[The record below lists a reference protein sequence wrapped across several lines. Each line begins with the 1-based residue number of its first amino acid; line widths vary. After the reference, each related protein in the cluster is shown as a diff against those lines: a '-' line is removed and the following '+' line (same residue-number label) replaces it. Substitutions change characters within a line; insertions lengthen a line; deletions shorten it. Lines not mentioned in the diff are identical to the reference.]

1 MLKDETM
8 AKVTK
13 KNGPLKACIYTRVS
27 TADQTTENQRRE
39 LMELAEKRG
48 WEVVA
53 EYTDQGISGG
63 KGREARPG
71 LNAMLK
77 AADAGECDIILVWAI
92 DRLGRSLANLI
103 HTLQDL
109 DEADVGL
116 YIHTQNLDTTTAAG
130 RAMFQMLGVFAEFE
144 RSMIQTRIKAGLAR
158 VKEEGRRPGPKG
170 IEVTDPE
177 RYQRVVDMLLS
188 GVRPWV
194 VHKTTRTG
202 HSTILRIREE
212 LRAAAE

>member
-1 MLKDETM
+1 
-8 AKVTK
+8 
-13 KNGPLKACIYTRVS
+13 
-27 TADQTTENQRRE
+27 
-39 LMELAEKRG
+39 MELAEKRG
-48 WEVVA
+48 WEVVG

-77 AADAGECDIILVWAI
+77 SVEMGEVDIILVWAI

-109 DEADVGL
+109 DEARVGL

-177 RYQRVVDMLLS
+177 RYRNVVEMLLS

-194 VHKTTRTG
+194 VHKTTGTG
-202 HSTILRIREE
+202 HSTVLRIREE

>member
-1 MLKDETM
+1 M
-8 AKVTK
+8 AKSTK
-13 KNGPLKACIYTRVS
+13 KTASLKACIYTRVS

-39 LMELAEKRG
+39 LLMVAENRG
-48 WEVVA
+48 WSVVK
-53 EYTDQGISGG
+53 EYTDHGISGG

-77 AADAGECDIILVWAI
+77 AVDAGECDIILVWST
-92 DRLGRSLANLI
+92 DRLGRSLINLI

-109 DEADVGL
+109 DAAKCGL
-116 YIHTQNLDTTTAAG
+116 YIHTQNVDTTTPGG

-170 IEVTDPE
+170 IEHSDPE
-177 RYQRVVDMLLS
+177 RYRRVVELLAN
-188 GVRPWV
+188 GTRPWV
-194 VHKTTRTG
+194 VHKTTG
-202 HSTILRIREE
+202 
-212 LRAAAE
+212 

>member
-1 MLKDETM
+1 MTKL
-8 AKVTK
+8 AKKT
-13 KNGPLKACIYTRVS
+13 GPLKACIYTRVS
-27 TADQTTENQRRE
+27 TVGQTTENQKRE
-39 LMELAEKRG
+39 LVEVAKKRG
-48 WEVVA
+48 WDVVD

-77 AADAGECDIILVWAI
+77 AADAGEFDIILVWAI
-92 DRLGRSLANLI
+92 DRLGRSLVNLI

-109 DEADVGL
+109 DSAKVGL
-116 YIHTQNLDTTTAAG
+116 YLHNQNIDTTTPSG
-130 RAMFQMLGVFAEFE
+130 RALFQMLGVFAEFE

-170 IEVTDPE
+170 IEHSDPE
-177 RYQRVVDMLLS
+177 RYRRVVELLAN
-188 GVRPWV
+188 GTRPWV
-194 VHKTTRTG
+194 VHKTTGTG
-202 HSTILRIREE
+202 HSTVLRIRDE

>member
-1 MLKDETM
+1 MVKL
-8 AKVTK
+8 TK
-13 KNGPLKACIYTRVS
+13 KTGSLRACIYTRVS

-39 LMELAEKRG
+39 LMELAKKRG
-48 WEVVA
+48 WEVVG

-77 AADAGECDIILVWAI
+77 AADAGEFDIMLVWAI
-92 DRLGRSLANLI
+92 DRLGRSLASLI

-109 DEADVGL
+109 DQADVGL

-170 IEVTDPE
+170 LEVTDPE
-177 RYQRVVDMLLS
+177 RYRRVMELLA
-188 GVRPWV
+188 GGMRPWV
-194 VHKTTRTG
+194 VHKTTGTG
-202 HSTILRIREE
+202 HSTVLKIREG

>member
-1 MLKDETM
+1 
-8 AKVTK
+8 
-13 KNGPLKACIYTRVS
+13 
-27 TADQTTENQRRE
+27 
-39 LMELAEKRG
+39 MELAKKRG
-48 WEVVA
+48 WEVVG

-77 AADAGECDIILVWAI
+77 AADAGEFDIMLVWAI
-92 DRLGRSLANLI
+92 DRLGRSLASLI

-109 DEADVGL
+109 DQADVGL

-170 IEVTDPE
+170 LEVTDPE
-177 RYQRVVDMLLS
+177 RYRRVMELLA
-188 GVRPWV
+188 GGMRPWV
-194 VHKTTRTG
+194 VHKTTGTG
-202 HSTILRIREE
+202 HSTVLKIREG